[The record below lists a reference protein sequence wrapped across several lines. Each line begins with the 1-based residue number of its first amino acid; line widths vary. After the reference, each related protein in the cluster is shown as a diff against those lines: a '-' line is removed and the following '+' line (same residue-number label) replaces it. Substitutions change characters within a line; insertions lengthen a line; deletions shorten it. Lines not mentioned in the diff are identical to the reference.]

1 MDKLKLFLNG
11 KMAIVIN
18 NENDFN
24 DLRTYLSINNIFLE
38 NGDPVSKMKYP
49 NLSSFIIFIKQ
60 NVVYSKALVD
70 VDDAMK
76 NRCIKY
82 TSVSNDI
89 NSNISIQPS
98 IFDGAVNEVHEDEPL
113 DVEVKEEVIET
124 ELPVFKADAETSKI
138 ISNIEHFKMVVIPK
152 IIAKSNLVVTEDNL
166 QFAKKEVAN
175 LNNIKK
181 QMNNDKKDIKDK
193 ILAEFNEFEKD
204 CKFIADEIDTAVKKI
219 NSNIQVFEDETVSK
233 RKKEK
238 MAYIFEEL
246 DKAVKENKFTKD
258 YVDKFVSN
266 EKWWINKTF
275 KITQFKDEVA
285 KEIERLE
292 KEYQA
297 VQNAYKSIRDFIS
310 VQCKSNGIEILK
322 ADNYIRLLDHGVDI
336 ADVMNTITNDIQNI
350 LANIEKAKN
359 QALEQQKQKEEQVI
373 QQNQNVSSGGNTKP
387 TYAFDEVENIN
398 VDENVIHQ
406 EIAGTPEKYK
416 GVMYEYTFKI
426 RGSFGLIKTVSLF
439 LNKMMELTS
448 LQFEKLSGG
457 KING

>member
-89 NSNISIQPS
+89 ESNISIQPS
-98 IFDGAVNEVHEDEPL
+98 IFDGAVSEVHEDEPL
-113 DVEVKEEVIET
+113 DVEVKEEVIEM
-124 ELPVFKADAETSKI
+124 ELPVLKADGKTSTI
-138 ISNIEHFKMVVIPK
+138 TSNIEQFKMIAIPK
-152 IIAKSNLVVTEDNL
+152 IIARKNLVVTEENID
-166 QFAKKEVAN
+166 FAKKEVAKLNGMKEQIKSDNTN
-175 LNNIKK
+175 LKNNILADY
-181 QMNNDKKDIKDK
+181 NVYDK
-193 ILAEFNEFEKD
+193 E
-204 CKFIADEIDTAVKKI
+204 CKFIINEIEGAVKSLKESLKI
-219 NSNIQVFEDETVSK
+219 FEDETVSK

-387 TYAFDEVENIN
+387 TYTFDEVENIN